1 MSLISLLGD
10 LGAASDRCAFPV
22 GPQTKTTL
30 HAKGFEKRGA
40 AMVRVGQRKGSRVA
54 LEEDA
59 TDATDPEAPMPPS
72 FVACKAATASAN
84 QAAKEAAMSPSELVQ
99 LVIARATE
107 SARAAA
113 AVAEREAA
121 EAKAA
126 RDAAW
131 EGHFAKAQAVAADL
145 GADLPQQR
153 GRSSSLPTLRPIRR
167 RIAFGPM
174 RRVAPAEGE
183 SAASSREASPH
194 PAFLSRRRPS
204 IPSAASSRDTSP
216 QGARLSRRRPSV
228 PDASSSGEGA
238 PQGARLTRRRPS
250 VPSLLPEGY
259 LTRRRPSVPTVPEL
273 DATPAQQEMAI
284 GTTPGLFRRLDQKE
298 QWRLW
303 AEGLAPTPRSRPPS
317 PPRPPT
323 PPVPLATLQRRNSDL
338 LAGLMAG

>member
-1 MSLISLLGD
+1 M
-10 LGAASDRCAFPV
+10 P
-22 GPQTKTTL
+22 
-30 HAKGFEKRGA
+30 
-40 AMVRVGQRKGSRVA
+40 
-54 LEEDA
+54 LEEVA
-59 TDATDPEAPMPPS
+59 SVDPEAPMPPS

-121 EAKAA
+121 AAKAA
-126 RDAAW
+126 KDAAW
-131 EGHFAKAQAVAADL
+131 EGHFVKAQAVAADL

-167 RIAFGPM
+167 RIRFGPM

-194 PAFLSRRRPS
+194 PSRRPS
-204 IPSAASSRDTSP
+204 IPSAASSRDTTP
-216 QGARLSRRRPSV
+216 QGARLSRRRNSV

-238 PQGARLTRRRPS
+238 PQGARLMRRRPS
-250 VPSLLPEGY
+250 VPLLPEGY

-298 QWRLW
+298 QWRMW

>member
-1 MSLISLLGD
+1 M
-10 LGAASDRCAFPV
+10 P
-22 GPQTKTTL
+22 
-30 HAKGFEKRGA
+30 
-40 AMVRVGQRKGSRVA
+40 
-54 LEEDA
+54 LEEVA
-59 TDATDPEAPMPPS
+59 SVDPEAPMPPS

-121 EAKAA
+121 AAKAA
-126 RDAAW
+126 KDAAW
-131 EGHFAKAQAVAADL
+131 EGHFVKAQAVAADL

-167 RIAFGPM
+167 RIRFGPM

-194 PAFLSRRRPS
+194 PSRRPS
-204 IPSAASSRDTSP
+204 IPSAASSRDTTP
-216 QGARLSRRRPSV
+216 QGARLSRRRNSV

-238 PQGARLTRRRPS
+238 PQGARLMRRRNSVPDASSSGEGAPQGARLMRRRPS
-250 VPSLLPEGY
+250 VPLLPEGY

-298 QWRLW
+298 QWRMW